1 MEERNISEDKEFI
14 DKLDKAVHKQMS
26 GKSNDNNSFDLIDYV
41 YSAIKDYYIGI
52 ETDSSKEQQTSP
64 CFGDKDFGN
73 DFFEMIKQDICLELL
88 YRRMTKPLEDI
99 CSEMEDGKPYNLIST
114 LQDKYDPML
123 FEYPTFSFY
132 VDIYGKLSDET
143 IKTVPNMYRS
153 NHKFHTI
160 NDLISLH
167 DYLRTSSQKYIA
179 TKEDYS
185 IMQAVNECYMERTY
199 NFFIKQH
206 LYLYFS
212 STLKEIIKDK
222 IAPYNVFAKLGK
234 DGIIG
239 YKEKSQSAG
248 VTLRKIDETIDAS
261 KEKAINVLIYGFIKK
276 DDFPF
281 WANITFKELQVHFPY
296 LSDEFYNL
304 FCKAIKRYK
313 LGKYFKKKDKNP
325 LLPLAGYPRFI
336 VNLVD
341 YIVTAISDDIL
352 IIGCGD
358 NRAIFSNMD
367 NRLAVTIQYQNIL
380 QKIIKLKLSTDNDNK
395 FSDEEKK
402 FLFCFANTEIPKIS
416 ASDIKHHITYIEYL
430 NMFDKAIDQCLNT
443 VSDENISVP
452 QNINNY
458 IRIFTKAV
466 TDSLNYYLDE
476 IKTQK
481 RLLQHSQIQTIQD
494 LNRYINSYNTYSES
508 MEFAQQCATYEF
520 VITRSYFFKK
530 YMDEKYAISFITNT
544 NYIKSA
550 GLMMATVNKI
560 YSSTLEVIVKYAKK
574 YKISLDEEYLKDRS
588 YNLISIVDISEDET
602 SNTEDKTD
610 NTEDET
616 KNVDFVPLHIQNLIV
631 YDITTKPRP
640 YFIPF
645 FSKDHSEPTAILG
658 TPLGTPVPETL

>member
-1 MEERNISEDKEFI
+1 MEERNISEDKEFMER
-14 DKLDKAVHKQMS
+14 LGKAVDKQIS
-26 GKSNDNNSFDLIDYV
+26 RKRADNDSFDLIDYV
-41 YSAIKDYYIGI
+41 FNAIKDYYIGT
-52 ETDSSKEQQTSP
+52 EADSSQEPQTSP
-64 CFGDKDFGN
+64 CFGDKDFGD

-88 YRRMTKPLEDI
+88 YKRRTKPLEE
-99 CSEMEDGKPYNLIST
+99 CSEKEEGKPYNLIST

-123 FEYPTFSFY
+123 FEYPALPFY

-153 NHKFHTI
+153 NHKFHSLKNLKTLDAYLHSKS
-160 NDLISLH
+160 NDFL
-167 DYLRTSSQKYIA
+167 DSSSYKDLEKI
-179 TKEDYS
+179 
-185 IMQAVNECYMERTY
+185 VNECYLERTY
-199 NFFIKQH
+199 CFFIKER
-206 LYLYFS
+206 LFNFYYNRF
-212 STLKEIIKDK
+212 KK
-222 IAPYNVFAKLGK
+222 IFKAKTEPYNISIKFGS

-239 YKEKSQSAG
+239 YEEKSQSG
-248 VTLRKIDETIDAS
+248 SVTLRKIDETIDAS
-261 KEKAINVLIYGFIKK
+261 KVKAINALVYGFVKK
-276 DDFPF
+276 EAFPF
-281 WANITFKELQVHFPY
+281 WASITFKELKKHFSY

-304 FCKAIKRYK
+304 FHKALKRNK
-313 LGKYFKKKDKNP
+313 LGKDFINKDGNP
-325 LLPLAGYPRFI
+325 SVPLAGYPRFI

-341 YIVTAISDDIL
+341 YIVTAISNDIL

-380 QKIIKLKLSTDNDNK
+380 QKILKLKLSTDNDNK

-402 FLFCFANTEIPKIS
+402 FLFCFANTKIPKIS
-416 ASDIKHHITYIEYL
+416 GSDIKHHITYAKYL

-443 VSDENISVP
+443 VSDANVTVP
-452 QNINNY
+452 RNINNY

-494 LNRYINSYNTYSES
+494 LNRYINSYSTYSES
-508 MEFAQQCATYEF
+508 FEFAQQCASYEY

-530 YMDEKYAISFITNT
+530 YMEEKYPIRFIRNV
-544 NYIKSA
+544 NYIKNVE
-550 GLMMATVNKI
+550 LMMATVNRI
-560 YSSTLEVIVKYAKK
+560 YTCTLNAIEKYAEE
-574 YKISLDEEYLKDRS
+574 YKLSIDEEYLKEYS
-588 YNLISIVDISEDET
+588 YNHISIIVNPKYGIGDI
-602 SNTEDKTD
+602 KY
-610 NTEDET
+610 
-616 KNVDFVPLHIQNLIV
+616 VPAHIQNLII